1 MTTLDLAAVR
11 YPEFDD
17 RPHEPGGG
25 PDWQES
31 YVFAWWDDNAGIG
44 GFFRTGHETGRDAA
58 SALVGLV
65 TADGLRYRRN
75 LEDLPLTA
83 ADRKDDAFAAADGAY
98 TVRFGDGTRRFE
110 IHDGDCDLELDVDDF
125 YPMYNY
131 YAVTSGQEVGRQV
144 GSDHYQ
150 VAGRVT
156 GSVRIGGRQFTIDGL
171 GHRDHSWGDRKWS
184 AVLAHRWLA
193 GSFGPELSF
202 SLVTTLMPGGHMI
215 RMGFVARDGEI
226 LTVRESD
233 VAVVMEPDGTS
244 HRAGY
249 GTGVLPGGEPL
260 RLDVEVIDGILITI
274 RNLAVVEG
282 IGRVTWGDRVGFCDL
297 EVSNNPRQGTDPPP
311 PCLRA
316 VSEDGLSQRA
326 CPREAGEAPE

>member
-1 MTTLDLAAVR
+1 MTGTLDLASVR
-11 YPEFDD
+11 YPAADD
-17 RPHEPGGG
+17 HPHEPGGG

-31 YVFAWWDDNAGIG
+31 YVFAWWDDAAGIG
-44 GFFRTGHETGRDAA
+44 GFFRTGHETGRSVA

-83 ADRKDDAFAAADGAY
+83 GDRGDGFFGVGDGAY

-110 IHDGDCDLELDVDDF
+110 IHDGDCDLSLDFEDF

-131 YAVTSGQEVGRQV
+131 YAVTSGQAVGKQV

-150 VAGRVT
+150 VAGRVAGT
-156 GSVRIGGRQFTIDGL
+156 VRVAGRHFEVDGL

-202 SLVTTLMPGGHMI
+202 SLVTTLLPGGHMV
-215 RMGFVARDGEI
+215 RMGFVVRDGEV
-226 LTVRESD
+226 LTVRDSD
-233 VAVVMEPDGTS
+233 VAVLIEPDGTS
-244 HRAGY
+244 HRGGY
-249 GTGVLPGGEPL
+249 GTGLLPGGERL
-260 RLDVEVIDGILITI
+260 RLDVDVIDGILITL

-282 IGRVTWGDRVGFCDL
+282 IGRVTSGDRVGFCDL
-297 EVSNNPRQGTDPPP
+297 EASNNPRQGSDPPP
-311 PCLRA
+311 RCLRA
-316 VSEDGLSQRA
+316 VSEDGVSQRA
-326 CPREAGEAPE
+326 G